1 MNYKKTSLLL
11 TFCIF
16 ASTGIHAQQ
25 KTVTG
30 IITDEKGSPLP
41 GVNVVVAGTSPPR
54 GTATDFDGKYAI
66 AVSPGEKLR
75 FTYVGYEAVALT
87 VGGKR
92 VLNVAL
98 APVRNRLN
106 EVVVTAIGIKRERRS
121 LGYSAPALN
130 GEALAGAQYDNV
142 MAALNGK
149 VAGLQITSPSGN
161 LGGSQRILIRGV
173 HSLMGN
179 NLPLFVVDGIPM
191 SNANFNTY
199 STQRGALG
207 VDYGDVMCDIDPDNI
222 ESATVLKGSAT
233 MLYGARAAN
242 GVVLIKTK
250 RGQSAEKKLG
260 VSIHSSVSI
269 HSVSTL
275 PKLQRLYGGGSI
287 YTGKHSKDGFQLV
300 EISGKAYKIPQYAT
314 DESWGPKYDPDQRV
328 LMWDAFDPA
337 GYPKDYLT
345 PRPWVAPKADVR
357 DFYKPGIDMRNNIA
371 VNGAGADGSYRLNFA
386 TNRSLGTVPNT
397 EVADFTTG
405 FSTTRKLTE
414 DLQVDGLITYTRTEG
429 TRAYMGYNS
438 PSCNFFQWGHRQL
451 DYNRLKRYK
460 NPDGSQRSWNRT
472 DWNNPKPAYWDNSY
486 WTAYENAPH
495 DARSRVYG
503 KLSAQYRLSDD
514 FHIKG
519 TLNADTYNQRIEEK
533 RAVDSHDQPFYSLET
548 YEHYEFNY
556 ELIASWSRDISDRFT
571 LGALAGGNLRRNQLK
586 HVFAS
591 TTGGLS
597 VPGIYTLANSKG
609 PLITHDALH
618 ADQYTHKKNV
628 NSILA
633 ELKAGFYDQLYL
645 DLSARNDW
653 SSTLPNDNNSYFYS
667 SAAASWVFSELLKE
681 PAWLSYGKLRT
692 SWAQTGNDISIYEPN
707 FYAVQSTYEY
717 LDPFG
722 GQTRLSTRRAK
733 NNDRLKAETTNT
745 YELGLESAF
754 LQNRVRADFTYYS
767 SKTTDQIMPVAIST
781 AAGYRRMYINAGE
794 LTNKGVEVTL
804 GLTPVHT
811 ADLKWDITTNFSKNE
826 NRVVSLAPDVDN
838 VLLGDAPFKVSVRA
852 AKGMA
857 YGQLYGHD
865 YLYSEGEKVIDA
877 ATGFYA
883 GTKDLVP
890 LGSYLPD
897 WNGSI
902 TNRVKFKNFDF
913 SFQIDRQKGGKYYS
927 TSYMFGM
934 YSGVLKESADS
945 DIREKGM
952 VLDGVAGSKND
963 DGTYAILKKPNTRR
977 IQGKDYAK
985 AHYAN
990 VDAIDIFDADYW
1002 KLRQVTIGYTLPQ
1015 DLIDFVDRIRISLF
1029 GRNLFTWGLDYD
1041 GIDPETISG
1050 GSGNIQGMEG
1060 ALQPAVRTYGI
1071 SLNMSF

>member
-1 MNYKKTSLLL
+1 MILCTL
-11 TFCIF
+11 

-30 IITDEKGSPLP
+30 TVTDEKGLPLP
-41 GVNVVVAGTSPPR
+41 NVNVVVVGTSAR

-66 AVSPGEKLR
+66 AVSPGERLR
-75 FTYVGYEAVALT
+75 FTYVGYEAVVLT

-92 VLNVAL
+92 VLNARL
-98 APVRNRLN
+98 APVKSRLN
-106 EVVVTAIGIKRERRS
+106 EVVVTAIGVKREKRS

-130 GEALAGAQYDNV
+130 GEALASAQYDNV

-173 HSLMGN
+173 HSLTRN

-199 STQRGALG
+199 STQRGDLG
-207 VDYGDVMCDIDPDNI
+207 VDYGDVMRDMDPDNI
-222 ESATVLKGSAT
+222 ASVTVLKGAAAS
-233 MLYGARAAN
+233 LYGTRAAN
-242 GVVLIKTK
+242 GVILIKTK
-250 RGQSAEKKLG
+250 RGGGRTAEKKLG

-275 PKLQRLYGGGSI
+275 PKLQRLYGGGDT
-287 YTGKHSKDGFQLV
+287 YTGEDSKDGFQLV
-300 EISGKAYKIPQYAT
+300 TIGGKAYKIAQYGT

-337 GYPKDYLT
+337 GYPKDYLN
-345 PRPWVAPKADVR
+345 PHPWVAPEADVR
-357 DFYKPGIDMRNNIA
+357 DFYKPGISTRNSIA
-371 VNGAGADGSYRLNFA
+371 VNSAGADGAYRFNFA

-397 EVADFTTG
+397 EVADFTTN
-405 FSTTRKLTE
+405 FSTTRKIAD

-429 TRAYMGYNS
+429 TRPYMGYNS
-438 PSCNFFQWGHRQL
+438 PSCNFFQWGQRQL

-472 DWNNPKPAYWDNSY
+472 GWNDPKPAYWDNPY

-533 RAVDSHDQPFYSLET
+533 RAVGSHDQAFYSLET
-548 YEHYEFNY
+548 YEYYEFNY
-556 ELIASWSRDISDRFT
+556 ELIASWSRDISDHFT

-586 HVFAS
+586 HLFAS

-597 VPGIYTLANSKG
+597 IPGIYTLANSKG
-609 PLITHDALH
+609 PLKTQDLLHDN
-618 ADQYTHKKNV
+618 QYTHKINI
-628 NSILA
+628 NSIFT
-633 ELKAGFYDQLYL
+633 ELNAGFYDQLYL
-645 DLSARNDW
+645 DVSARNDW
-653 SSTLPNDNNSYFYS
+653 SSTLPNESNSYLYS

-681 PAWLSYGKLRT
+681 PAWLSYGKLRA
-692 SWAQTGNDISIYEPN
+692 SWSQIGNDAPVYR
-707 FYAVQSTYEY
+707 VRSTYEY

-745 YELGLESAF
+745 WELGLESAF
-754 LQNRVRADFTYYS
+754 LQNRVRADLTYYS
-767 SKTTDQIMPVAIST
+767 SKTTDQIMPVNIST
-781 AAGYRRMYINAGE
+781 AAGYRNMYINAGE
-794 LTNKGVEVTL
+794 LTNKGVEVAL

-811 ADLKWDITTNFSKNE
+811 DDLKWDITTNFSKNE
-826 NRVVSLAPDVDN
+826 NRVVSLAPDVNN
-838 VLLGDAPFKVSVRA
+838 VQLGVAPFKVTLRA
-852 AKGMA
+852 VKGMA

-865 YLYSEGEKVIDA
+865 YVYSEGKKVIDA

-883 GTKDLVP
+883 GTRDLVP

-902 TNRVKFKNFDF
+902 TNQIEFKNFDF

-927 TSYMFGM
+927 TSYMWGM
-934 YSGVLKESADS
+934 YSGMLKESADS

-963 DGTYAILKKPNTRR
+963 DGTYTILKKPNTRR

-985 AHYAN
+985 AHHGD
-990 VDAIDIFDADYW
+990 VDAVDIFDADYW

-1015 DLIDFVDRIRISLF
+1015 GLIDFVDRARISLF
-1029 GRNLFTWGLDYD
+1029 GRNLFTWGLDYA
-1041 GIDPETISG
+1041 GIDPETVSG

-1071 SLNMSF
+1071 SLNISF